1 MESGVVT
8 SLLWGSVQ
16 SLITPSFLV
25 IILLGVIAGIIFGIL
40 PGFGAAQ
47 ALALLFPF
55 TYSMDGIQVVIFM
68 LAAYSAAEYGGSIP
82 AILIRTPGTPS
93 AAITTIE
100 AYPLAQRG
108 FPRKTLRIS
117 LTAGLIGGVLSTA
130 AFIAAGPLLAW
141 IGLRFGPSEMFAVGV
156 FGLSIISSFLGG
168 SVLNGFLSTAVG
180 LWLATIGNSD
190 FGGMRFT
197 FDWSYLYDGIP
208 LLVVIIG
215 ILAMPE
221 AFRLICSSTMGEGAD
236 ETQAAHLPRKWN
248 AKDRL
253 SWLEFKRL
261 LPSFLRGSVV
271 GTAIGI
277 MPGAGGTVASIV
289 SYNEERRWSKRGH
302 LFGSGV
308 EEGVAGPE
316 AANNAV
322 VAGALVP
329 TLALGIP
336 GSASAAVLLG
346 VMIGKGVVPGPLLFH
361 DQPGF
366 VMQVFI
372 GLIII
377 NLVLYGV
384 GWMGTNVFA
393 WVTRLPNSILG
404 PVVMILILIGT
415 YSYRTEFM
423 DVVIA
428 LGFGVVG
435 YILEKIKFPTLPM
448 LLAFVMQPIMEENLL
463 RALSLYNDIFSV
475 MSRPL
480 TAVILLLA
488 VSSAV
493 WGYLRSRQKSPD
505 AAATL

>member
-1 MESGVVT
+1 
-8 SLLWGSVQ
+8 
-16 SLITPSFLV
+16 
-25 IILLGVIAGIIFGIL
+25 
-40 PGFGAAQ
+40 
-47 ALALLFPF
+47 
-55 TYSMDGIQVVIFM
+55 
-68 LAAYSAAEYGGSIP
+68 
-82 AILIRTPGTPS
+82 
-93 AAITTIE
+93 
-100 AYPLAQRG
+100 
-108 FPRKTLRIS
+108 
-117 LTAGLIGGVLSTA
+117 
-130 AFIAAGPLLAW
+130 
-141 IGLRFGPSEMFAVGV
+141 
-156 FGLSIISSFLGG
+156 
-168 SVLNGFLSTAVG
+168 
-180 LWLATIGNSD
+180 
-190 FGGMRFT
+190 
-197 FDWSYLYDGIP
+197 
-208 LLVVIIG
+208 
-215 ILAMPE
+215 
-221 AFRLICSSTMGEGAD
+221 
-236 ETQAAHLPRKWN
+236 
-248 AKDRL
+248 
-253 SWLEFKRL
+253 
-261 LPSFLRGSVV
+261 
-271 GTAIGI
+271 
-277 MPGAGGTVASIV
+277 
-289 SYNEERRWSKRGH
+289 
-302 LFGSGV
+302 
-308 EEGVAGPE
+308 
-316 AANNAV
+316 
-322 VAGALVP
+322 
-329 TLALGIP
+329 LALGIP